1 MGVFLS
7 GMLALKNPTVWT
19 AAATAARTVG
29 LGLVVGLL
37 VACSPSQ
44 PPAPVVKIAF
54 VDPLSGPFGEV
65 GRNQLRSWQW
75 VAERHNAQAKPGA
88 VRFEVVGFDNRGSP
102 QESVNAIKVVID
114 QGFRYVVQGNSSGVA
129 HLIVETLNRHNSR
142 SPGREVLYF
151 NYAAMDPALTNE
163 QCSPWHFRV
172 DADTSMKVEALALF
186 MREQPQIKKVFLLN
200 QNYAHGQQVASFF
213 KAALARHRPDVII
226 VGDELHPLGTVNS
239 FDAHVGRIRSSG
251 AHAVVTGNWGPDLTG
266 LVQSMQRVG
275 VSVPMFTYYAA
286 VSGTP
291 QALAQGAN
299 AEVYLIAANHSQ
311 HDGELGA
318 LMKAFQAQ
326 HGEDFYSLATHTGL
340 NLLSQAM
347 EQAQSTEPAKVLP
360 VLRGLQWR
368 GFDGPLQMRADD
380 HQLQTGLWLS
390 RWQSISGVGDPGLA
404 NTGHTFA
411 PVAYVPAQRVS
422 RPTTCVMQRH

>member
-1 MGVFLS
+1 MTIFML
-7 GMLALKNPTVWT
+7 GMRALKNPSVWS
-19 AAATAARTVG
+19 AAARAVRTVG

-54 VDPLSGPFGEV
+54 VDPLTGPFGEV

-75 VAERHNAQAKPGA
+75 VAQQHNAQAKPGA

-129 HLIVETLNRHNSR
+129 HLIVETLNRHNAR
-142 SPGREVLYF
+142 APGREVLYI

-172 DADTSMKVEALALF
+172 DADTSMKVEAVALF

-213 KAALARHRPDVII
+213 KAALARHRPDVAV
-226 VGDELHPLGTVNS
+226 VGDELHPLGTVKS

-266 LVQSMQRVG
+266 LVQSMQRGG
-275 VSVPMFTYYAA
+275 VKVPLFTYYAA

-291 QALAQGAN
+291 QALEQGDN
-299 AEVYLIAANHSQ
+299 AEVYLVAANHSQ
-311 HDGELGA
+311 HGGELGA
-318 LMKAFQAQ
+318 LMKAFQTQ

-340 NLLSQAM
+340 NLLSEAM
-347 EQAQSTEPAKVLP
+347 ARAQSTEPAKVLP
-360 VLRGLQWR
+360 VLRGLQWS
-368 GFDGPLQMRADD
+368 GFDGPLQMRPDD
-380 HQLQTGLWLS
+380 HQLQIGLWLS
-390 RWQSISGVGDPGLA
+390 RWQKTQHTNDLA
-404 NTGHTFA
+404 LAKTGHTFA
-411 PVAYVPAQRVS
+411 PVAYLPASRVS
-422 RPTTCVMQRH
+422 RPTTCVMQSP